1 MNCLLEE
8 DLFSMKKNNYKERKF
23 DLLGGN
29 IDDMEFDKKW
39 NLYLIL
45 LLNMKKKVNIYVTHK
60 AKGKNGRMKN

>member
-29 IDDMEFDKKW
+29 IDDMEFDKK
-39 NLYLIL
+39 
-45 LLNMKKKVNIYVTHK
+45 
-60 AKGKNGRMKN
+60 